1 MEATSGTNSFMPN
14 TVRSMNLEQRLLHEQ
29 VSILLRHLPGMVLG
43 TLILASGAA
52 WLLILQEQPLTHV
65 LMWLT
70 GVALYSVLRLV
81 LLPMQRRYPI
91 TTANARR
98 WALTLTCVS
107 GGAGVMWGLIP
118 WLFFTPEN
126 LYAQAIIAVVLC
138 GILGSAVQSIGTYW
152 PAHLAFAIP
161 CALPFSIHCLLE
173 GGAETITLGVL
184 SLLFLVFT
192 ASFARS
198 IPLSLRESIQLRMEN
213 EALVNSLTRAKEHAE
228 ASERRKTRFLAAAS
242 HDLRQPIHAMG
253 LFVPALQRLVRHA
266 RPSPHALTDIADRMH
281 SVLESMGQLL
291 HVLMEISRL
300 DSGVVTVRRTPCA
313 ANPILQQVCEVLREQ
328 AKAKGL
334 RLRLV
339 ETPLWVRAD
348 PAVLHTVL
356 LNLVSNAVRYCERG
370 GVLVGARRR
379 GGEVEIQVWDTGIGI
394 PEQDLPRVFDEFY
407 QARNAHRTSA
417 QSRGFGL
424 GLSIVQRSAELLDAR
439 LHVHSRLGRG
449 SVFSLSLQRCEP
461 ETAAPTP
468 RRTPAPTAAGQV
480 VLVLDNDEQVVRALT
495 HLLTGLGHTVLG
507 AQAMREALVLT
518 WNNSASISLIVADY
532 HLSETF
538 DGLQAIGRLRVILE
552 REVPALIITGDAS
565 VQLSDEDMNQ
575 NITLLNKPVDSR
587 ALQRWM
593 NEATPSAV
601 AID

>member
-1 MEATSGTNSFMPN
+1 MLD
-14 TVRSMNLEQRLLHEQ
+14 TVDTLKLEQRLLHEQ
-29 VSILLRHLPGMVLG
+29 VSILLRHLPGMAVGTVL
-43 TLILASGAA
+43 LASGAA
-52 WLLILQEQPLTHV
+52 WLLILQHQPSDRV
-65 LMWLT
+65 LGWLA
-70 GVALYSVLRLV
+70 GMALYSALRLV
-81 LLPMQRRYPI
+81 LYGGRRRYPV
-91 TTANARR
+91 TDANARR
-98 WALTLTCVS
+98 WALVLTAAS
-107 GGAGVMWGLIP
+107 AGAGAMWGSIT
-118 WLFFTPEN
+118 WLFFTPDD
-126 LYAQAIIAVVLC
+126 LYTQAIIAIVLC
-138 GILGSAVQSIGTYW
+138 GILSSATQSIGSYW

-161 CALPFSIHCLLE
+161 CSLPFTVHCLIE
-173 GGAETITLGVL
+173 GGSALTVLGLL

-198 IPLSLRESIQLRMEN
+198 IPLALRQSIQLRMEN
-213 EALVNSLTRAKEHAE
+213 ETLVERLTWAKEQAE

-300 DSGVVTVRRTPCA
+300 DSGVVTVRRAPCA
-313 ANPILQQVCEVLREQ
+313 VNPVLQQVCEVLREQ

-334 RLRLV
+334 QLRLV

-348 PAVLHTVL
+348 PAVLHTVM
-356 LNLVSNAVRYCERG
+356 LNLVANAVRYCERG
-370 GVLVGARRR
+370 GVLLGARQR

-394 PEQDLPRVFDEFY
+394 PVEDLPRVFDEFY
-407 QARNAHRTSA
+407 QASNAHRASA

-424 GLSIVQRSAELLDAR
+424 GLSIVHRSAELLDAR
-439 LHVHSRLGRG
+439 LNVRSRVGRG
-449 SVFSLSLQRCEP
+449 SVFSVFLPRCDPVIEAP
-461 ETAAPTP
+461 APTRTSAPAAPT
-468 RRTPAPTAAGQV
+468 QV

-495 HLLTGLGHTVLG
+495 HLLTALGHTVLG
-507 AQAMREALVLT
+507 AQAMREALVLA
-518 WNNSASISLIVADY
+518 WNNSAAISLIVADY

-538 DGLQAIGRLRVILE
+538 DGLQAVARLRGILE
-552 REVPALIITGDAS
+552 RDVPALIITGDAR
-565 VQLSDEDMNQ
+565 VQLTDEDVRQ
-575 NITLLNKPVDSR
+575 NITLLNKPVDPR

-593 NEATPSAV
+593 SEAAPTAA